1 MKNAALLIMTIILV
15 SCAHSGKGDQ
25 EAFEAAGVTFRAMSV
40 EHLPNL
46 STPRGGH
53 HTVILGDEITV
64 FGGHTDGFKPVQT
77 AEYLDGGT
85 WHEVQMMYTHDFSA
99 AVRLP
104 DSRIMLMGGTPENFG
119 VGQSWGVETYNPVT
133 HVFSSDCI
141 LDRKRARSSAFTMP
155 DGGVLVGGNWYAPDG
170 FGVYRAGDG
179 FTDLDYQCE
188 ERTEPFILP
197 ASEDKTVVFGAE
209 GPRGEALDGTVDV
222 LGGNSYKEPLLD
234 SWRLIHNN
242 ALSADTFQIAPY
254 TYLLVARSR
263 EHSDMFA
270 VIKLS
275 GGRFSLL
282 DMDAPLPREG
292 LEGRIIWSGN
302 LQVDAQDHAA
312 WIPGIDAGGNVYLAR
327 IRYDS
332 EKAAVSFYCAAIHGE
347 THFAGDPVMMPGGR
361 FAMVGGVELS
371 NVDGNPHIT
380 NFSTTREAFI
390 LHTEAPAKA
399 AVPWTGIVVAAILA
413 LLAIALT
420 AIILRRRSKTGNV
433 AEEPSEAPGSRGDLM
448 SKITALME
456 EKELFR
462 RSDLKLA
469 DLALELGTNVTYI
482 SACINGQAGV
492 SFNDFVTGYRVRYA
506 QELMKMHPDKK
517 VSQIAEEAGFSGERS
532 FFRNFKK
539 VTGVTPRQWVE
550 SVS

>member
-77 AEYLDGGT
+77 AEYLDGGV
-85 WHEVQMMYTHDFSA
+85 WHEVQMMYTHDFCA

-197 ASEDKTVVFGAE
+197 ASEDKTVV
-209 GPRGEALDGTVDV
+209 
-222 LGGNSYKEPLLD
+222 
-234 SWRLIHNN
+234 
-242 ALSADTFQIAPY
+242 LSADTFQIAPY

-292 LEGRIIWSGN
+292 LEGRILWSGN

-312 WIPGIDAGGNVYLAR
+312 WIPGVDAGGNVYLAR

-347 THFAGDPVMMPGGR
+347 THFAGDPIMMPGGR

-420 AIILRRRSKTGNV
+420 AIILLRRRRSKQEDV
-433 AEEPSEAPGSRGDLM
+433 EEPSEAPGSRGDLM

>member
-1 MKNAALLIMTIILV
+1 M
-15 SCAHSGKGDQ
+15 
-25 EAFEAAGVTFRAMSV
+25 
-40 EHLPNL
+40 
-46 STPRGGH
+46 
-53 HTVILGDEITV
+53 
-64 FGGHTDGFKPVQT
+64 
-77 AEYLDGGT
+77 
-85 WHEVQMMYTHDFSA
+85 
-99 AVRLP
+99 
-104 DSRIMLMGGTPENFG
+104 
-119 VGQSWGVETYNPVT
+119 
-133 HVFSSDCI
+133 
-141 LDRKRARSSAFTMP
+141 
-155 DGGVLVGGNWYAPDG
+155 
-170 FGVYRAGDG
+170 
-179 FTDLDYQCE
+179 
-188 ERTEPFILP
+188 
-197 ASEDKTVVFGAE
+197 VFGAE

-263 EHSDMFA
+263 EHSDMFT

-282 DMDAPLPREG
+282 DMDAPLPSEG
-292 LEGRIIWSGN
+292 IDGSIIWSGN

-371 NVDGNPHIT
+371 NVDSNPHIT

-390 LHTEAPAKA
+390 LHTEVPAKA

-420 AIILRRRSKTGNV
+420 AIILRRRSKNGNV
-433 AEEPSEAPGSRGDLM
+433 AEEPSDAPGSRGDLM